1 MKGGRGLL
9 AVVCLLPQSV
19 PAQEVSG
26 SLQGRAVTP
35 HAEPV
40 AEVRVTIA
48 GPSLQGTRTSQ
59 TDLQGFFQMLA
70 LPAGSYTVRLAR
82 IGFRPVVVDSVPVR
96 IGSTTN
102 LGLVTLEPQALELGE
117 IVVSGRRFSID
128 PASTTIGANVDAT
141 TYDALPVGRDYR
153 SVVAFLP
160 HANTSYYTGDPVNIG
175 GATGLENAYFID
187 GVNVTDDH
195 FQGVVSTLVLPYNF
209 VRSVEVKEGGYDAR
223 YGRAI
228 GGLVNA
234 VTYSGGN
241 TFEGDV
247 FAFFTDRGLTGEQRT
262 GFNDVRSD
270 QFTNYDVG
278 ARVGG
283 PIMRDRLW
291 FSAAYNPQVESAERA
306 VPGWGDFADRLRR
319 HVFAGKLTWQAAA
332 STGVEL
338 LLLGDRSTH
347 HEVSRATFSQF
358 SGLDTVANPD
368 PFLFFT
374 RAAHT
379 SASLRVSHQLG
390 TRGLFEASVSRATS
404 YTRQGAETARGDSEP
419 LYLDYITS
427 TLAGGLPGTN
437 WPRDART
444 SVALRG
450 TLELGPHTVLAGA
463 EYEDNRYTD
472 TWQSNTILR
481 LDTAVW
487 TQDSALVPGTVHN
500 RVPTVYV
507 QDSWRIGSRVSVQGG
522 LRWSGEYL
530 IGSAGLAQ
538 SFPTEWQPRLGAA
551 VQLGRLGTQRIFA
564 SWGIFYQ
571 QQPLDL
577 ASGFYIP
584 YPEFLSIFSS
594 DPRLP
599 GAKPDTTQNISSDP
613 SQFPNLHG
621 LKVEHHREMALGYER
636 VIGTN
641 LRVTARAMR
650 RDLLSAF
657 GFGLDTLNSLYWVL
671 GVPGEGPLSYLP
683 RMRRNYSALELSAE
697 WAGRQGLQARFSYV
711 LSRTYGNYTGFYA
724 SDYGVAAPGFFG
736 GVQTRGNVKNST
748 GLLPNDRTHVLKLS
762 GAYPLG
768 FGLTTGVFFTWQSGT
783 PLNDFGVNPTYVR
796 ATYLVPRGSAG
807 RTPSIWDFNLRFAY
821 PLQLGKG
828 VGARATLDWLHVA
841 SPRRPVWLEQ
851 IQYVSEDAN
860 GNPINPNPTYG
871 QVRSYQPPTQA
882 RLGVE
887 FTF

>member
-1 MKGGRGLL
+1 MKTGCVFLTVL
-9 AVVCLLPQSV
+9 CVLPQSLR
-19 PAQEVSG
+19 AQDVTG
-26 SLQGRAVTP
+26 NLQGRVVTP
-35 HAEPV
+35 QAEPV
-40 AEVRVTIA
+40 ADVRVTVA
-48 GPSLQGTRTSQ
+48 GPSLQGTRASQ
-59 TDLQGFFQMLA
+59 TDPQGFFQVLA
-70 LPAGSYTVRLAR
+70 LPGGSYAVRLAR
-82 IGFRPVVVDSVPVR
+82 IGFRPVLIDRVPVR
-96 IGSTTN
+96 VGGTTN
-102 LGLVTLEPQALELGE
+102 LGLVTVESQALELGE
-117 IVVSGRRFSID
+117 IVITAQRLSID
-128 PASTTIGANVDAT
+128 PVSTTIGANVDAA

-195 FQGVVSTLVLPYNF
+195 FQGVVSTFVLPYNF
-209 VRSVEVKEGGYDAR
+209 VRTVEVKEGGYDAR

-241 TFEGDV
+241 RFEGDM
-247 FAFFTDRGLTGEQRT
+247 FAFFTDRALTGVQRT
-262 GFNDVRSD
+262 GFDDVRSD
-270 QFTNYDVG
+270 GFTNYDVG

-283 PIMRDRLW
+283 PIVHDRLW
-291 FSAAYNPQVESAERA
+291 YSAAYNPQVESARQA

-319 HVFAGKLTWQAAA
+319 HVFAGKLTWQAAT
-332 STGVEL
+332 STSMEL
-338 LLLGDRSTH
+338 LLFGDRSTH

-358 SGLDTVANPD
+358 SGLDSVANPD

-374 RAAHT
+374 RAGHT

-390 TRGLFEASVSRATS
+390 TRGLFEASVTRATS
-404 YTRQGAETARGDSEP
+404 FTSQGAETARGDSEP

-427 TLAGGLPGTN
+427 TLSGGLPGRN
-437 WPRDART
+437 SPRDART
-444 SVALRG
+444 SVAVRG
-450 TLELGPHTVLAGA
+450 TLELGAHTVLAGA
-463 EYEDNRYTD
+463 EYEDNRYSD
-472 TWQSNTILR
+472 TWRSNLILR
-481 LDTAVW
+481 FETAVW

-500 RVPTVYV
+500 RVPTLYA
-507 QDSWRIGSRVSVQGG
+507 QDSWRIGSRVTVQGG

-551 VQLGRLGTQRIFA
+551 VQLGRLGTQRIFG

-571 QQPLDL
+571 QQPLDV
-577 ASGFYIP
+577 AQGFYIP
-584 YPEFLSIFSS
+584 FPEFLSVFSS
-594 DPRLP
+594 DPRVP
-599 GAKPDTTQNISSDP
+599 GTKPDTVRNISTDP
-613 SQFPNLHG
+613 SQYPNIHG
-621 LKVEHHREMALGYER
+621 IQAEHHREMTIGYER
-636 VIGTN
+636 LIGSN

-657 GFGLDTLNSLYWVL
+657 GFGLDTLNSQYWVM
-671 GVPGEGPLSYLP
+671 GVPGEGALSYLP
-683 RMRRNYSALELSAE
+683 KMRRSYTALELSAE
-697 WAGRQGLQARFSYV
+697 WAGHRGAQARFSYV
-711 LSRTYGNYTGFYA
+711 LSRAYGNYTGFYA
-724 SDYGVAAPGFFG
+724 SDYGGAFPGFFG
-736 GVQTRGNVKNST
+736 GLQIRDNVKNST
-748 GLLPNDRTHVLKLS
+748 GLLPNDRAHVLKLAGS
-762 GAYPLG
+762 YPLG

-783 PLNDFGVNPTYVR
+783 PLNDFGVNPYYVR
-796 ATYLVPRGSAG
+796 ATFLVPRGSAG
-807 RTPSIWDFNLRFAY
+807 RTPSIWDLNLRFAR
-821 PLQLGKG
+821 PFLLTRGIT
-828 VGARATLDWLHVA
+828 ARATLDWLHVG